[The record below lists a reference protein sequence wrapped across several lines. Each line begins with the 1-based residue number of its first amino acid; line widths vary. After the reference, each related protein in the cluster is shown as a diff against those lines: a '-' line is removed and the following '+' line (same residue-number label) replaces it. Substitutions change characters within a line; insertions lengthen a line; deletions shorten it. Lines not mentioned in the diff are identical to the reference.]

1 MLELKKKQEIIKKFA
16 AHEND
21 TGSAVVQIA
30 ILTEEIKQVT
40 KHLQEHKHDF
50 SSKRGLIRK
59 IGQRKRML
67 KKLKVENLDN
77 YLHLIQELGIRG

>member
-1 MLELKKKQEIIKKFA
+1 MLEIKQKQEIIKKFA
-16 AHEND
+16 THKND
-21 TGSAVVQIA
+21 TGSAEVQIA
-30 ILTEEIKQVT
+30 ILTEEVKQVT

-67 KKLKVENLDN
+67 KKLKVENLEG
-77 YLHLIQELGIRG
+77 YTKLIQDLGIRG

>member
-1 MLELKKKQEIIKKFA
+1 MLELKQKQEIIKKFA
-16 AHEND
+16 THKND
-21 TGSAVVQIA
+21 TGSAEVQIA

-67 KKLKVENLDN
+67 KKLKVENLEG
-77 YLHLIQELGIRG
+77 YTKLIQDLGIRG

>member
-1 MLELKKKQEIIKKFA
+1 MLEIKQKQEIIKKFA
-16 AHEND
+16 THEND
-21 TGSAVVQIA
+21 TGSAEVQIA

-67 KKLKVENLDN
+67 KKLKIENPESYSKLV
-77 YLHLIQELGIRG
+77 QELEIRG

>member
-1 MLELKKKQEIIKKFA
+1 MLELNKKQEIIKKFA

-21 TGSAVVQIA
+21 TGSAEVQIA
-30 ILTEEIKQVT
+30 ILTEEIRQVT

-59 IGQRKRML
+59 IGQRKKML

-77 YLHLIQELGIRG
+77 YLNLIKELEIRG

>member
-1 MLELKKKQEIIKKFA
+1 MLEINKKQEIIKKFA
-16 AHEND
+16 THEND
-21 TGSAVVQIA
+21 TGSAEVQIA

-40 KHLQEHKHDF
+40 KHLQEHKQDF

-67 KKLKVENLDN
+67 KKLKVENPES
-77 YLHLIQELGIRG
+77 YLKLVKELGIRG

>member
-1 MLELKKKQEIIKKFA
+1 MLEINQKQEIIKKFA
-16 AHEND
+16 THEND
-21 TGSAVVQIA
+21 TGSAEVQIA

-59 IGQRKRML
+59 IGQRKKML
-67 KKLKVENLDN
+67 KKLKVENTES
-77 YLHLIQELGIRG
+77 YSKLIQELEIRG

>member
-1 MLELKKKQEIIKKFA
+1 MLEIKQKQEIIKKFA
-16 AHEND
+16 THEND
-21 TGSAVVQIA
+21 TGSAEVQIA

-67 KKLKVENLDN
+67 KKLKIENPESYSKLVK
-77 YLHLIQELGIRG
+77 ELEIRG